1 MVEPRPSAAVPPEDW
16 LVNFEGGGGG
26 GGAPSTMVVVNSTGV
41 GLTGNMHLGSLW
53 FNAAG

>member
-16 LVNFEGGGGG
+16 LVNFEGGG